1 MLDPNVATG
10 TRDAG
15 NTTFTGRGTLRKTGA
30 GELRWGTGIAAFNF
44 GSGGLLDVQAGTF
57 TGGSNTNE
65 DWTTNLADL
74 NVATGAVF
82 SGVEANVRVDALSGA
97 GTIRSGFNGA
107 GYTGFTFGVDNG
119 SGTFSGVLAN
129 DSSTGNF
136 TKTGS
141 GTQILSGTNTYSGT
155 TTVNGGALLL
165 NGSLAATSAVT
176 VASGATLG
184 GTGTAGGAVT
194 VQSGGTLA
202 PGANGVGT
210 LTVGSAAVSGHL
222 AVQVSGNT
230 ADRLTVTGNLDIT
243 NCTLDLSILAG
254 GLTQL
259 QYILASY
266 GSLTGSQFAA
276 VTGVPNGYLIS
287 YDTAN
292 KRIML
297 MGELTQAP
305 RNLTAVGGV
314 GRVALGWQPT
324 VHGSETTYQIER
336 ATSSGGT
343 FAVLTST
350 ATGNSYTDTGV
361 TDGTTYFYRVRVS
374 AGGSVGPVSNE
385 ASATTATAGTLP
397 PPLTGTSNIG
407 GYGSPGVT
415 YSGGTYTLN
424 GSGSG
429 ATCTADSGYFLYVP
443 DRRRL
448 HHRRQGEQP
457 GWFEHDPP
465 RRRHDAPIARRQRH
479 GNGHAGRAVKDLQP
493 LPHLHWRLDSLSERH
508 RHRATLGAHRAQRQL
523 AARRTVRRRHVL
535 DPVHLAHHQH
545 VRHRLC
551 RPVCLFGR
559 HGHHD

>member
-1 MLDPNVATG
+1 MSPLSAARPARSRCPARSTANRVQFNTTGYTLQGGTLTLNGSAPTLTAASGVSASIGSTVAGSAGLIKNGAGTLTLSAANSLTGTTTINQGTLALQNTWQGLAFQTEGGAVLDLNVATG

-97 GTIRSGFNGA
+97 GTIKSGFNGA

-129 DSSTGNF
+129 DFSAGNF

-141 GTQILSGTNTYSGT
+141 GTQILSGANTYSGT
-155 TTVNGGALLL
+155 TTVNGGALLV

-184 GTGTAGGAVT
+184 GTGSVGGAVT

-202 PGANGVGT
+202 PGADGVGT
-210 LTVGSAAVSGHL
+210 LTAGSAAVSGHL
-222 AVQVSGNT
+222 SVQVNGDV
-230 ADRLTVTGNLDIT
+230 ADRLTVTGALDIT
-243 NCTLDLSILAG
+243 NCTLDLSVLSG
-254 GLTQL
+254 GLARL
-259 QYILASY
+259 DYILASY

-276 VTGVPNGYLIS
+276 VTGVPNGYQIS

-297 MGELTQAP
+297 IGQLSQAP
-305 RNLTAVGGV
+305 RNLSAAGGV

-324 VHGSETTYQIER
+324 VQAVKPPIR
-336 ATSSGGT
+336 SS
-343 FAVLTST
+343 APPAAAEPIPS
-350 ATGNSYTDTGV
+350 SPP
-361 TDGTTYFYRVRVS
+361 R
-374 AGGSVGPVSNE
+374 PP
-385 ASATTATAGTLP
+385 ATAIPTPASPTARPIFTGSAFPPAARSARFPMRHRP
-397 PPLTGTSNIG
+397 PP
-407 GYGSPGVT
+407 P
-415 YSGGTYTLN
+415 
-424 GSGSG
+424 
-429 ATCTADSGYFLYVP
+429 
-443 DRRRL
+443 
-448 HHRRQGEQP
+448 QP
-457 GWFEHDPP
+457 
-465 RRRHDAPIARRQRH
+465 APC
-479 GNGHAGRAVKDLQP
+479 
-493 LPHLHWRLDSLSERH
+493 H
-508 RHRATLGAHRAQRQL
+508 RH
-523 AARRTVRRRHVL
+523 
-535 DPVHLAHHQH
+535 
-545 VRHRLC
+545 
-551 RPVCLFGR
+551 
-559 HGHHD
+559 